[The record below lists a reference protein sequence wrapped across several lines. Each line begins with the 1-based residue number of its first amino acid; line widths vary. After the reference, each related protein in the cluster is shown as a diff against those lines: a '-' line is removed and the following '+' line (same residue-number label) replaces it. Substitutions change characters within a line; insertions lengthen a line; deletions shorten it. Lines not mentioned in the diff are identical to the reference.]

1 MPQHLKLGLGQNL
14 KKHNGCMLCQLI
26 SAFCNFDQN
35 NLVLFSKLV
44 DRQGGLSLN
53 TELVNIAAALDLIL
67 Q

>member
-1 MPQHLKLGLGQNL
+1 
-14 KKHNGCMLCQLI
+14 MLCQLI